1 MARVKRICCAAD
13 VVDAYDHNIFYYTT
27 IKQLRLV
34 VVKLAK
40 INIGEPKEFNV
51 SVVLRE
57 AIVQKIPEFYEIF
70 HKRGGWANRISYLL
84 FRNSK

>member
-51 SVVLRE
+51 SVVG
-57 AIVQKIPEFYEIF
+57 
-70 HKRGGWANRISYLL
+70 HANQYHSRMFLQ
-84 FRNSK
+84 NSC